1 MKFDDKFL
9 SNCQSGLVFNYQV
22 VSKYPLTTTIRPP
35 TTKAPNKKGNFFFRK
50 RVPSWPLSFKKYINL
65 FNDLQKQKEKRKKM
79 DSMNPGFWQLRS
91 WLLDGRVSARW
102 QDLDSCCGQ
111 DCGRNYKYA
120 HLLPST
126 LIQSSVP
133 PLLSAIAAFSELPC
147 DAGTHMPLS
156 CFACFACFHAHSST
170 VIIRDVS
177 VFLCFASCV
186 FRERGLSEATAAACK
201 CFCDLV
207 DFYVLRTHRSFGTT
221 PSSLSAW
228 MWESSQLSL
237 WEIPLRINVK
247 RENSFVSP
255 Q

>member
-1 MKFDDKFL
+1 MI
-9 SNCQSGLVFNYQV
+9 C
-22 VSKYPLTTTIRPP
+22 R
-35 TTKAPNKKGNFFFRK
+35 NKKK
-50 RVPSWPLSFKKYINL
+50 
-65 FNDLQKQKEKRKKM
+65 KEKRWTPWILGSDNWDPDYWTVVWVPDGKISTAVVDKIVEGTTNM
-79 DSMNPGFWQLRS
+79 HICCLPLSSSPQSLLSSLQLR
-91 WLLDGRVSARW
+91 
-102 QDLDSCCGQ
+102 
-111 DCGRNYKYA
+111 
-120 HLLPST
+120 PSRSFPAT
-126 LIQSSVP
+126 QVRT
-133 PLLSAIAAFSELPC
+133 C
-147 DAGTHMPLS
+147 RLS

-186 FRERGLSEATAAACK
+186 FRERGLSGATAAACK
-201 CFCDLV
+201 CFCNLV

-237 WEIPLRINVK
+237 LEIPLRINVK